1 MAVAFAKFEEPHA
14 WLIRGLVE
22 YGWTDLSPVG
32 GRIPPGRPGGFELV
46 RFRDSGGKDGVH
58 LLVVAGNGQHLV
70 QEDAVYDFALRC
82 YRRDGRW
89 MVGLRCVEANFLQE
103 FPFDPNNPGW
113 AAGYVHQAII
123 GYVPQFVAWRLQ
135 GGELTWA
142 QRKGLPELEGEP
154 CSPDLARFVDEL
166 VRTRRGLDTGP
177 VEGWW
182 MGRDSAP
189 PPAGHA
195 PPPAGHAPPPAGH
208 APPGGGHAAPLGPI
222 AVAGKVA
229 GAGVSSTE
237 RALAKA
243 RPAGRA
249 LVGSSALLLMVGLV
263 SVLNALLTILLFQ
276 LDRPAALGGS
286 ACSGLALVIVGGIG
300 VAGGRRLT
308 QLKGGVL
315 PWLAVGGNLALP
327 PLLGGLMLTIDLLC
341 CAASGPLLVCVPI
354 ALYALSVQVDPI
366 VSKARRELAG
376 R

>member
-1 MAVAFAKFEEPHA
+1 MAVAFGKFEEAHA

-22 YGWTDLSPVG
+22 YGWPDLSPVG

-58 LLVVAGNGQHLV
+58 LLVVAGDGQHLV
-70 QEDAVYDFALRC
+70 QEDGVYDFALRC
-82 YRRDGRW
+82 YRREGRW

-103 FPFDPNNPGW
+103 FPFDPSNPGW
-113 AAGYVHQAII
+113 AAGYVHQAIV
-123 GYVPQFVAWRLQ
+123 GYVPQFVGWRLQ

-154 CSPDLARFVDEL
+154 CTAELARFVDEL
-166 VRTRRGLDTGP
+166 VRTRRGVDTGP
-177 VEGWW
+177 MEGWW
-182 MGRDSAP
+182 LGRDSAP

-195 PPPAGHAPPPAGH
+195 PPPAGQAP
-208 APPGGGHAAPLGPI
+208 HAAGQPLSAAGVAAAGPV
-222 AVAGKVA
+222 AVAGKAA
-229 GAGVSSTE
+229 GTGVSTTE

-249 LVGSSALLLMVGLV
+249 LVGSSSALLLVGLV
-263 SVLNALLTILLFQ
+263 SLLNALLTVALFA

-286 ACSGLALVIVGGIG
+286 ACFGMVLVLSGGLGI
-300 VAGGRRLT
+300 AGGRRLS
-308 QLKGGVL
+308 QLKGGIL
-315 PWLAVGGNLALP
+315 PWLAVGANLALP

-341 CAASGPLLVCVPI
+341 CAASGPLLVCVPV
-354 ALYALSVQVDPI
+354 ALYALSVQVDPT
-366 VSKARRELAG
+366 VSKARRDLAG

>member
-1 MAVAFAKFEEPHA
+1 MAVAFGTFEEPHA

-22 YGWTDLSPVG
+22 YGWPDLSPVA

-58 LLVVAGNGQHLV
+58 LLVVAASGPQLV
-70 QEDAVYDFALRC
+70 QEDGVYDFALRC

-103 FPFDPNNPGW
+103 FPFDPANPGW
-113 AAGYVHQAII
+113 AAGYVHQAIV
-123 GYVPQFVAWRLQ
+123 GYVPQFVTWRLQ

-154 CSPDLARFVDEL
+154 CSAGLARFVDEL
-166 VRTRRGLDTGP
+166 VRTRRGVDTGP
-177 VEGWW
+177 LEGWW
-182 MGRDSAP
+182 LGRDSAP

-195 PPPAGHAPPPAGH
+195 PSPAAAG
-208 APPGGGHAAPLGPI
+208 APGGGLAPVGAGPI
-222 AVAGKVA
+222 AVAGKAA
-229 GAGVSSTE
+229 GSGVSTTE

-249 LVGSSALLLMVGLV
+249 LVGSSSLLLMVGLV
-263 SVLNALLTILLFQ
+263 SLLNALLTVLLFA

-286 ACSGLALVIVGGIG
+286 GCFGLALVLAGGLGI
-300 VAGGRRLT
+300 AGGRKLS

-315 PWLAVGGNLALP
+315 PWLAVGANLAMP

-341 CAASGPLLVCVPI
+341 CAASGPLMVCLPI
-354 ALYALSVQVDPI
+354 ALYALSVQVDPT
-366 VSKARRELAG
+366 VSKARRDLAG